1 MKDKFSPQNELT
13 AIDFGATL
21 TTYLVGLEG
30 IELEFRWTT
39 DVHSRVYEDA
49 LTIRKDVFIHEQ
61 NVPPHL
67 EVDELE
73 SKTTHVVGYDNQRP
87 VATARLYE
95 KFPQTFKVQRVAV
108 RKDAR
113 KSGIGKQLLDE
124 IFQYAKAQGGK
135 KLILDS
141 QDHAIPF
148 YEKNGYIVE
157 GEGFLDAGIP
167 HHFMYRLID

>member
-1 MKDKFSPQNELT
+1 M
-13 AIDFGATL
+13 
-21 TTYLVGLEG
+21 
-30 IELEFRWTT
+30 EFRWTT
-39 DVHSRVYEDA
+39 DVHSKIYEDA
-49 LTIRKDVFIHEQ
+49 LEIRKDVFIHEQ

-73 SKTTHVVGYDNQRP
+73 SKTIHVVGYKNQQP

-108 RKDAR
+108 RKETR
-113 KSGIGKQLLDE
+113 KSGIGNQLLDE
-124 IFQYAKAQGGK
+124 IFRYAKKQGGK

-148 YEKNGYIVE
+148 YEKNRYIVE

-167 HHFMYRLID
+167 HHFMYRIID